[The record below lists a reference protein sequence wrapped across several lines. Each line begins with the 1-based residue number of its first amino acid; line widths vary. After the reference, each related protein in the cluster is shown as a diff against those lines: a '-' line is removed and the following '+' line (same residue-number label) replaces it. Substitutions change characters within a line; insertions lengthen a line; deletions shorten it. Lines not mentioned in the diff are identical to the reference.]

1 MKIRIKNVTGSSS
14 NEWLLWELRKEA
26 GVKEGNIFEGK
37 FNPSNNAVDFS
48 TGTNDC
54 VAWLGETCEEVI
66 EYKLV
71 ISRAGLAT
79 FPGTKN

>member
-26 GVKEGNIFEGK
+26 GVKEGNIIEGK

-48 TGTNDC
+48 IGTNDC

-66 EYKLV
+66 E
-71 ISRAGLAT
+71 
-79 FPGTKN
+79 